1 MNLYE
6 LNKLAIEFRSDIG
19 LNQESPL
26 DFFPVITNKLK
37 NLTIVFLE
45 MDEKISG
52 ACFKVDSQQ
61 IMFINSKH
69 PKGRQVFTAAHELY
83 HLFYEDA
90 AFTICNL
97 NSNDEIEKNA
107 NQFASFLLMPINAL
121 YSYKKENNI
130 EKWNLNSIID
140 CEQYFQISHEALLY
154 RLKNGSDITFEEFNK
169 FKPNIKNN
177 AQYYGYDSSLYEPYI
192 DKNYTIGNYVRLV
205 EEVYR
210 KDLISNGKREEYL
223 IQSYLSD
230 LVYNLEDL

>member
-83 HLFYEDA
+83 HLFYEDT

-177 AQYYGYDSSLYEPYI
+177 AQYCGYDSSLYEPYI

>member
-45 MDEKISG
+45 MNEKISG

-90 AFTICNL
+90 VFTICNL

-177 AQYYGYDSSLYEPYI
+177 AQYCGYDSSLYEPYI

-205 EEVYR
+205 EEVYQ

>member
-6 LNKLAIEFRSDIG
+6 LNQLAIEFRLDIG
-19 LNQESPL
+19 LNYDTPL
-26 DFFPVITNKLK
+26 DFFPLITTKLK

-45 MDEKISG
+45 MDNKISG

-69 PKGRQVFTAAHELY
+69 PKGRQVFTAAHEIY
-83 HLFYEDA
+83 HLFYEDTT
-90 AFTICNL
+90 FTICNL
-97 NSNDEIEKNA
+97 NSNDEVEKNA
-107 NQFASFLLMPINAL
+107 NHFASFLLIPINAL

-130 EKWNLNSIID
+130 EKWDLNSIID

-154 RLKNGSDITFEEFNK
+154 RLKSSGDITFEEFNL

-177 AQYYGYDSSLYEPYI
+177 AQHRGYDSSLYEPYI

-205 EEVYR
+205 EKVYG

-223 IQSYLSD
+223 IQAYLSD

>member
-83 HLFYEDA
+83 HLFYEDT

-121 YSYKKENNI
+121 YSYKKENKI

-177 AQYYGYDSSLYEPYI
+177 AQHCGYDSSLYEPYI

-205 EEVYR
+205 EEVYQ

-223 IQSYLSD
+223 IESYLSD

>member
-154 RLKNGSDITFEEFNK
+154 RLKNGSDITFEEFNM

-177 AQYYGYDSSLYEPYI
+177 AQYCGYDSSLYEPYI

>member
-90 AFTICNL
+90 VFTICNL
-97 NSNDEIEKNA
+97 NINDEIEKNA

-154 RLKNGSDITFEEFNK
+154 RLKNSSDITFEEFNK

-177 AQYYGYDSSLYEPYI
+177 AQYCGYDSSLYEPYI

>member
-37 NLTIVFLE
+37 NLPIVFLE

-177 AQYYGYDSSLYEPYI
+177 AQYCGYDSSLYEPYI

>member
-90 AFTICNL
+90 VFTICNL

-177 AQYYGYDSSLYEPYI
+177 AQYCGYDSSLYEPYI

-205 EEVYR
+205 EEVYQ

-223 IQSYLSD
+223 IESYLID
-230 LVYNLEDL
+230 LAYNLEDL

>member
-45 MDEKISG
+45 MNEKISG

-83 HLFYEDA
+83 HLFYEDT

-177 AQYYGYDSSLYEPYI
+177 AQYCGYDSSLYEPYI

-223 IQSYLSD
+223 IESYLSD

>member
-90 AFTICNL
+90 VFTICNL

-177 AQYYGYDSSLYEPYI
+177 AQYCGYDSSLYEPYI

>member
-19 LNQESPL
+19 LNQDSPL

-83 HLFYEDA
+83 HLFYEDT

-177 AQYYGYDSSLYEPYI
+177 AQYCGYDSSLYEPYI

>member
-45 MDEKISG
+45 MNEKISG

-177 AQYYGYDSSLYEPYI
+177 AQYCGYDSSLYEPYI

-223 IQSYLSD
+223 IESYLSD

>member
-45 MDEKISG
+45 MNEKISG

-90 AFTICNL
+90 VFTICNL

-177 AQYYGYDSSLYEPYI
+177 AQYCGYDSSLYEPYI

>member
-177 AQYYGYDSSLYEPYI
+177 AQYCGYDSSLYEPYI

-223 IQSYLSD
+223 IESYLSD

>member
-45 MDEKISG
+45 MNEKISG
-52 ACFKVDSQQ
+52 ACFNVDSQQ

-83 HLFYEDA
+83 HLFYEDT

-177 AQYYGYDSSLYEPYI
+177 AQYCGYDSSLYEPYI

>member
-90 AFTICNL
+90 VFTICNL

-154 RLKNGSDITFEEFNK
+154 RLKNSSDITFEEFNK

-177 AQYYGYDSSLYEPYI
+177 AQYCGYDSSLYEPYI

>member
-177 AQYYGYDSSLYEPYI
+177 AQYCGYDSSLYEPYI

-230 LVYNLEDL
+230 LVYNLEYL

>member
-1 MNLYE
+1 MNLFKI
-6 LNKLAIEFRSDIG
+6 NQLAIEFRLDIG
-19 LNQESPL
+19 LEYDTPL
-26 DFFPVITNKLK
+26 DFFPVITNKLR

-52 ACFKVDSQQ
+52 ACCKVDSQQ

-69 PKGRQVFTAAHELY
+69 PKGRQVITAAHELY

>member
-45 MDEKISG
+45 MNEKISG

-177 AQYYGYDSSLYEPYI
+177 AQYCGYDSSLYEPYI

>member
-130 EKWNLNSIID
+130 EKWNLNSII
-140 CEQYFQISHEALLY
+140 E
-154 RLKNGSDITFEEFNK
+154 N
-169 FKPNIKNN
+169 
-177 AQYYGYDSSLYEPYI
+177 YD
-192 DKNYTIGNYVRLV
+192 K
-205 EEVYR
+205 
-210 KDLISNGKREEYL
+210 
-223 IQSYLSD
+223 
-230 LVYNLEDL
+230 

>member
-90 AFTICNL
+90 VFTICNL

-177 AQYYGYDSSLYEPYI
+177 AQYCGYDSSLYEPYI

-205 EEVYR
+205 EEVYQ

>member
-52 ACFKVDSQQ
+52 AFFKVDSQQ

-83 HLFYEDA
+83 HLFYEDT

-177 AQYYGYDSSLYEPYI
+177 AQHCGYDSSLYEPYI

>member
-69 PKGRQVFTAAHELY
+69 PKGRQIFTAAHELY

-177 AQYYGYDSSLYEPYI
+177 AQYCGYDSSLYEPYI

>member
-1 MNLYE
+1 MNLFKI
-6 LNKLAIEFRSDIG
+6 NQLAIEFRLDIG
-19 LNQESPL
+19 LEYDTPL
-26 DFFPVITNKLK
+26 DFFPLITNKLR

-52 ACFKVDSQQ
+52 ACCKVDSQQ

-83 HLFYEDA
+83 HLFYEDT

-177 AQYYGYDSSLYEPYI
+177 AQYCGYDSSLYEPYI

-205 EEVYR
+205 EEVYQ